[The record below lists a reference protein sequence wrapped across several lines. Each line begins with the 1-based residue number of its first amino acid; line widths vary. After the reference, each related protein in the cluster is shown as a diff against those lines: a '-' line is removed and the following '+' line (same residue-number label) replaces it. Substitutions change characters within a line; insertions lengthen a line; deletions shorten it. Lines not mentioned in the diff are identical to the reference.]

1 MLLQERIEEL
11 NSGILKIKN
20 DKVHIIGFLSQERL
34 EDYYYRNMQCFF
46 SNGIYDYEDLDF
58 SRIKD
63 NSLFLV
69 LKDDKLINKYLYKLL
84 LKNTFKYKTKDNKIV
99 TKTFKIRK
107 SEYSEQYNL
116 VIDKKNLSFST
127 IDSIQ
132 SYLKNNYTY
141 NLNIEELNK

>member
-11 NSGILKIKN
+11 NSGLLKIKN

>member
-132 SYLKNNYTY
+132 SY
-141 NLNIEELNK
+141 